1 MDSEDAWGLAAWGT
15 YLRAAGRPE
24 STIALRVYHLRRL
37 ADRYPEPETVELED
51 LVTWLGGQAWSPNT
65 RRAYRGSLRAYWAW
79 ATAIGRLEHSPAALL
94 PPVTVPR
101 ARPRPAPET
110 AYRLAL
116 MSADPRASLAI
127 RLAAQCGLRRGEIAT
142 VRAEHV
148 EQDIAGSWVLRVAG
162 KGGHVRLVPLEEGLA
177 AALRERGPGWVF
189 PSSHGGHLTP
199 HHLGKLVSRHLPDG
213 LTTHTLRHRCA
224 TVAYAQTRD
233 LRAVQELLG
242 HAKPETTAI
251 YTAVPNGAV
260 REAMRAAAA

>member
-1 MDSEDAWGLAAWGT
+1 MDSGDAWGLAAWGT

-24 STIALRVYHLRRL
+24 STIALRLYHLRRL
-37 ADRYPEPETVELED
+37 AGTHPDPASVTFED
-51 LVTWLGGQAWSPNT
+51 LVTWLGGQDWSPNT
-65 RRAYRGSLRAYWAW
+65 RRAYRGSLRAYYQW
-79 ATAIGRLEHSPAALL
+79 ATATGRLDHSPAALL

-101 ARPRPAPET
+101 ARPRPAPES
-110 AYRLAL
+110 AYRIALA
-116 MSADPRASLAI
+116 SADPRAALAI
-127 RLAAQCGLRRGEIAT
+127 RLAAQCGLRRGEIAR
-142 VRAEHV
+142 VRGEHV
-148 EQDIAGSWVLRVAG
+148 ERDLAGYVLRVHG

-177 AALRERGPGWVF
+177 TTILECGPGWVF
-189 PSSHGGHLTP
+189 PSTHGGHLTP

-224 TVAYAQTRD
+224 TVAYSRTRD

-251 YTAVPNGAV
+251 YTAVPNDAV